1 MMLCVADWLLEDER
15 HAPERLLAR
24 FAEAYEPWRRY
35 GSGTEAIL
43 RQFPKFKNEWREFAT
58 AMFPFGSYG
67 NGSAMRAA
75 PIGLV
80 YHRDLE
86 KAAAVAVASSRPT
99 HSHSLAYQGVE
110 LQVIA
115 VASAV
120 SCDKFSPNAFI
131 PCMRGVLTRYSE
143 LLQDTSKF
151 EWALNNIEEGLRDGR
166 SCKEMSAV
174 LGTGVTAQEAVP
186 MAIYCFLR
194 HPESYCDVIRE
205 AVFIGGDTDT
215 IACMAGA
222 ISGAFLGASAIP
234 SKWLGAVREET
245 HSVSALE
252 VLADRLFAKFTA
264 DS

>member
-1 MMLCVADWLLEDER
+1 MATLRDKFRGCLLGVMLGDVVGAAVEAESAEYIAKTYRSVEDILATESVEEFAGPAWRVGRFTDDTQMMLCVADWLLEDER

-120 SCDKFSPNAFI
+120 
-131 PCMRGVLTRYSE
+131 
-143 LLQDTSKF
+143 
-151 EWALNNIEEGLRDGR
+151 
-166 SCKEMSAV
+166 
-174 LGTGVTAQEAVP
+174 
-186 MAIYCFLR
+186 
-194 HPESYCDVIRE
+194 
-205 AVFIGGDTDT
+205 
-215 IACMAGA
+215 
-222 ISGAFLGASAIP
+222 
-234 SKWLGAVREET
+234 
-245 HSVSALE
+245 
-252 VLADRLFAKFTA
+252 
-264 DS
+264 